1 MSAFAERFFKTDDG
15 RELFYRDYPGPS
27 SRSAVVCLPGLQSNS
42 RTFQYV
48 APRIAKSRRVLCLD
62 PRGRGRSAYDTPKNY
77 GLNREAVDTALLVR
91 HAGLSRVI
99 VLGISRGGLSGLV
112 LAAKSRLVSG
122 LILVDVGPEIAVGP
136 MPRAANDVLPTT
148 SFATWNDAAEALK
161 ASHGPWF
168 PSMPEE
174 KWRVWADGIY
184 KEQDGRIVP
193 DSDFELTNRA
203 WRKSEAEKDSG
214 RIDLWHLFRDLP
226 PMPVLVIRGEHSD
239 VLSEETVAKMR
250 SLRPSVVA
258 ATVKGYGHRPFL
270 DEPESE
276 AALASFFHGAP

>member
-1 MSAFAERFFKTDDG
+1 MSAFVERYFKTDDG

-27 SRSAVVCLPGLQSNS
+27 SRSAVVCLPGLQTNS
-42 RTFQYV
+42 RTFHYV
-48 APRIAKSRRVLCLD
+48 APRIAETRRVLCLD

-77 GLNREAVDTALLVR
+77 SLNREALDTAQLVM
-91 HAGLSRVI
+91 HAGLSPVI
-99 VLGISRGGLSGLV
+99 ILGISRGGLSGLI
-112 LAAKSRLVSG
+112 LAAKSPLVSG
-122 LILVDVGPEIAVGP
+122 LILVDVGPEILIGP
-136 MPRAANDVLPTT
+136 MPRAGKDVLPTT
-148 SFATWNDAAEALK
+148 SFATWDDAAEALK
-161 ASHGPWF
+161 ASHSPWF

-174 KWRVWADGIY
+174 KWRFWADGIY

-203 WRKSEAEKDSG
+203 WRKSEAEQSSG
-214 RIDLWHLFRDLP
+214 RIVLWHLFDDLP

-239 VLSEETVAKMR
+239 VLSEETIAKMR
-250 SLRPSVVA
+250 SQRPSVVA

-276 AALASFFHGAP
+276 AALASFFRGAP